1 MAIMVSKLPVDPG
14 PAAWN
19 ELLPDPAP
27 ARSVDG
33 QVSADFIVIG
43 AGFAGL
49 SYLVLSTGLG
59 AVFLYLAHQV
69 FNKRNGGIADQVA
82 KRLFLFSI
90 FYLFALYLM
99 LLLEKLVP
107 LGLSAIGF

>member
-1 MAIMVSKLPVDPG
+1 MLPVVSG
-14 PAAWN
+14 PDVTRQHI
-19 ELLPDPAP
+19 LVYSYLMVPLTVLPY
-27 ARSVDG
+27 
-33 QVSADFIVIG
+33 F

-69 FNKRNGGIADQVA
+69 FNKRNGGAADQVA